1 MPRWREW
8 IALIWPFALR
18 RDTEMYPQQQ
28 PTTIDPERLE
38 RINQAVSSTED
49 TIAAG
54 RQIRQATDR
63 ATVKLAKAVKQAT
76 GIMGTDLLADREGR
90 MPGRQGQKL

>member
-1 MPRWREW
+1 MHTQEH
-8 IALIWPFALR
+8 A
-18 RDTEMYPQQQ
+18 
-28 PTTIDPERLE
+28 TTIDPERLE
-38 RINQAVSSTED
+38 RINRAVSSSET

-76 GIMGTDLLADREGR
+76 GIMGADLLADREGR
-90 MPGRQGQKL
+90 MPGRQGQKP